1 MIIDFSKEKGL
12 IPVII
17 QDHASL
23 QVLMLGYMNQEAFH
37 KTEAENKVTFYSRS
51 KKRLWTKGEESGNF
65 LKVIDMQIDCDND
78 TLLIKAD
85 PVGPTCHTGSTSC
98 FKEETSKGFVYALED
113 TINKRIIE
121 ADENSYT
128 YKLFKKGINK
138 VAQKVGE
145 EAVEL
150 VIESKDNDL
159 NLFKN
164 EAADLLYHYL
174 ILLKAKELNFEAIE
188 EVLEKRKK

>member
-1 MIIDFSKEKGL
+1 
-12 IPVII
+12 
-17 QDHASL
+17 
-23 QVLMLGYMNQEAFH
+23 
-37 KTEAENKVTFYSRS
+37 
-51 KKRLWTKGEESGNF
+51 
-65 LKVIDMQIDCDND
+65 
-78 TLLIKAD
+78 LIKAD

-113 TINKRIIE
+113 TINKRIVE

-174 ILLKAKELNFEAIE
+174 ILLKAKELNFESIE